1 MRRRI
6 YPACLR
12 SREAQRVLGEPRR
25 SKPTWRLHVGVI
37 THQSLLIL
45 VSALRLINRK
55 SFNCTLTL
63 MKPTGHHLSIRRAM
77 GWCEE
82 KVSAD
87 RIIFHLIFGSVSS
100 SLNNSERL
108 LRLKLFPPSRKVF
121 FIFVAHKTRPLS
133 AILSCLPSIF
143 QKKWE
148 KNQRKECKNWERAGM
163 TSLIC
168 AWALQCA
175 STGWLFMTWTSN
187 PRRIQLP
194 WWDVFLWGFRLCKS
208 DLSITYCQKCAML
221 GEPQQPRMRILN
233 RPVNVLHS
241 VVDAPVDP

>member
-1 MRRRI
+1 MRRK
-6 YPACLR
+6 CLLTELFFI
-12 SREAQRVLGEPRR
+12 SSLAQ
-25 SKPTWRLHVGVI
+25 
-37 THQSLLIL
+37 
-45 VSALRLINRK
+45 SALHWT
-55 SFNCTLTL
+55 TLN
-63 MKPTGHHLSIRRAM
+63 GFS
-77 GWCEE
+77 GWNY
-82 KVSAD
+82 
-87 RIIFHLIFGSVSS
+87 FHLAGRF
-100 SLNNSERL
+100 
-108 LRLKLFPPSRKVF
+108 F